1 MKELTDPAVLRFGVA
16 LHSVDLMKLLDD
28 PPRVRCHLIFLA
40 QRAMSRRQ
48 SDKWIRLALIA
59 EALRRHGRGKASR
72 LIQVKE
78 QIHRYL
84 AELIWAIGE
93 ERSQDMGA
101 ELWQRLLRTDPEA
114 WKDIY
119 NEALRDERRQMKDA
133 PVPKAVVRAIRDI
146 DLKPLAKP
154 LRECRCARAEATSG
168 FRSDWRV
175 PERLFARLNRS
186 CGRTFSPKLDGGRPC
201 W

>member
-1 MKELTDPAVLRFGVA
+1 
-16 LHSVDLMKLLDD
+16 MKLLDD
-28 PPRVRCHLIFLA
+28 PPRARCHLIFLA

-84 AELIWAIGE
+84 AELMWAIGE
-93 ERSQDMGA
+93 ATVRKTWVS

-114 WKDIY
+114 WKDMY
-119 NEALRDERRQMKDA
+119 NGAVRDERRQMKDD
-133 PVPKAVVRAIRDI
+133 PVPKAVVRA
-146 DLKPLAKP
+146 
-154 LRECRCARAEATSG
+154 LRRHRLEA
-168 FRSDWRV
+168 
-175 PERLFARLNRS
+175 A
-186 CGRTFSPKLDGGRPC
+186 GRGA
-201 W
+201 